1 VEQSDNRSSGSIAQF
16 YAPRL
21 EAYDEMYAGQGEMLP
36 HWQALMQELDQL
48 GREGLERRHM
58 EAQRLLREN
67 GVTFNIYDGLRG
79 MARPWPAA

>member
-1 VEQSDNRSSGSIAQF
+1 
-16 YAPRL
+16 
-21 EAYDEMYAGQGEMLP
+21 MYAGQGEMLP
-36 HWQALMQELDQL
+36 HWQALTQELDQL

-79 MARPWPAA
+79 MARGTTRPAGWSRRSLRRGRPARRS